1 VSADPSVFVGREPG
15 WFVVTDQGVVLS
27 ARFGQKPEAMA
38 AHAAVVA
45 GLRRELAREG
55 RPGRFIA
62 ERVRAVLVRYGV
74 LVGAW
79 NGFRPLPEPAEG
91 PRLSAPSP

>member
-1 VSADPSVFVGREPG
+1 MSADPSVTSGRKPG

-27 ARFGQKPEAMA
+27 AWFSDLA
-38 AHAAVVA
+38 AA
-45 GLRRELAREG
+45 RDAREGIVAALRQDLQRSG

-62 ERVRAVLVRYGV
+62 ERVRGVEVRYGV

-79 NGFRPLPEPAEG
+79 SGFRLLPEPDEG
-91 PRLSAPSP
+91 QTDTARR

>member
-1 VSADPSVFVGREPG
+1 VSADPSIVAGRKPG

-27 ARFGQKPEAMA
+27 ARFNRKPEAMA

-45 GLRRELAREG
+45 GLRRELTREG

-79 NGFRPLPEPAEG
+79 NGFRPLPEPAG
-91 PRLSAPSP
+91 SPGLSAPPP